1 MMKKVIS
8 LSIFLISV
16 SFYGQIPDEL
26 KPPSWKTTARLST
39 NIKPY
44 ILPTIDLVKLKSEDK
59 INDSNKSK
67 PWRFGKD
74 QFVNHDISEVGV
86 WGNSNKR

>member
-1 MMKKVIS
+1 MKYLIFLMMKKVIS

-44 ILPTIDLVKLKSEDK
+44 ILPTIDLVKLK
-59 INDSNKSK
+59 
-67 PWRFGKD
+67 
-74 QFVNHDISEVGV
+74 
-86 WGNSNKR
+86 